1 MGDKK
6 RSAASFL
13 VTIGTFIGVSL
24 LFYGIGHLF
33 GISFLMFNVDYV
45 SSPGLFR
52 LDAGSFVPMLL
63 GLGAAFLAEYFY
75 LRRQK
80 AV

>member
-1 MGDKK
+1 MGRKK
-6 RSAASFL
+6 RSGASFL

-33 GISFLMFNVDYV
+33 GISFLMFNVEYI
-45 SSPGLFR
+45 SSPDLFR

-63 GLGAAFLAEYFY
+63 GLGAAFFAEHLY
-75 LRRQK
+75 LSRQK
-80 AV
+80 KV